1 MFKGSTGTVSSM
13 RICMF
18 LVVATICGIYI
29 AQNIVSMVHGHG
41 LIALGLYEF
50 STLVAIFGAKIG
62 QNITENMSGPVPA
75 SPAILP
81 GQVVN
86 PDQ

>member
-1 MFKGSTGTVSSM
+1 MFKDSTGAISSM
-13 RICMF
+13 RVCMF
-18 LVVATICGIYI
+18 MVVGTICGVYI
-29 AQNIVSMVHGHG
+29 AQNIVSMVHGAG
-41 LIALGLYEF
+41 LVAMGLYEF

-62 QNITENMSGPVPA
+62 QNITENMSGPEPA
-75 SPAILP
+75 SPVVLP